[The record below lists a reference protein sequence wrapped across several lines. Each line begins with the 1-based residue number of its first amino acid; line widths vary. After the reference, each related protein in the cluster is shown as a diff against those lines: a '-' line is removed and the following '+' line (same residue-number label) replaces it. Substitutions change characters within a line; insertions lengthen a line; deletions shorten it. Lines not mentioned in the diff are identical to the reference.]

1 MHACMRLFSRQGN
14 MENMFSML
22 QVKEQSCCCY
32 TATAAATAAATAGGK
47 SLPICQSVDAPYST
61 TTVVAAVAADPLLW

>member
-1 MHACMRLFSRQGN
+1 

-32 TATAAATAAATAGGK
+32 TATAAATAGGK